1 METNEGTYV
10 VSELTESVQQ
20 TFQALKD
27 SLAEGIYGQ
36 AGISAYVKPMT
47 SSKDPR
53 MVEFGVG
60 YSANQLSTCFVRFQ
74 ANPLYAESLDSL
86 FMEEVV
92 VSENGVDNINDVVI
106 GAKSYALPDA
116 FSAAIADIIT
126 FITTGVVPA
135 IGFQEVAVVS
145 NSTPIQLPP
154 VEGEPVPPIPTD
166 PGPTDPD
173 TTA

>member
-10 VSELTESVQQ
+10 LAELTESVQQ

-36 AGISAYVKPMT
+36 AGVSVYVKPT
-47 SSKDPR
+47 TPYKDPR

-60 YSANQLSTCFVRFQ
+60 YSASQLSTCFVRFQ
-74 ANPLYAESLDSL
+74 ANPLYVESLDSL
-86 FMEEVV
+86 FMEEVI
-92 VSENGVDNINDVVI
+92 VSENGVDSIKDVVI

-116 FSAAIADIIT
+116 FSAAITDIIT

-154 VEGEPVPPIPTD
+154 VEGDPAPAAPID
-166 PGPTDPD
+166 PGA
-173 TTA
+173 TA